1 MTPRGA
7 TAFRGPQLAIDDGSP
22 DSSNGVMTMTI
33 QMPAGIARPL
43 KRNLRLVLDAVLPPR
58 CLKCGQVVAAEGGMR
73 RGDAARCLCL
83 SVEPSKGREK
93 ELMGLCA

>member
-1 MTPRGA
+1 MAAGDQAPPVLARRAHKANQIGITTGGARRMHAVRGI
-7 TAFRGPQLAIDDGSP
+7 P
-22 DSSNGVMTMTI
+22 
-33 QMPAGIARPL
+33 
-43 KRNLRLVLDAVLPPR
+43 
-58 CLKCGQVVAAEGGMR
+58 VVAAEGGMR